1 MDMDPKQAQ
10 TRLEEIRRS
19 IERMA
24 AAAESQGRSRWNPDE
39 EARLTPLVEEFCRR
53 LAAEKEPDPAGS

>member
-1 MDMDPKQAQ
+1 MDMDPKHAP
-10 TRLEEIRRS
+10 TPSEEIRRS

-39 EARLTPLVEEFCRR
+39 EAQLTPLFEEFCRR
-53 LAAEKEPDPAGS
+53 LAAEKGSDPAGS